1 MTTVL
6 VTGANRGI
14 GLEFARQYAAD
25 GAEVIACCRDPDS
38 AKELQALAAAKAG
51 GRVRLMK
58 LDVASAANIAAAG
71 QALAGQPID
80 ILINNAG
87 ISGPRRQS
95 ADDID
100 LEGWLETFRVNTV
113 APVAVAQALHANL
126 KAGHE
131 KKLAA
136 ITSGLGS
143 TANNGGQRY
152 AYRSSKAALN
162 NAMRGLSRD
171 WAGDGIAVGIFHPGW
186 VRTDMGGSSAPVS
199 PEASVTGLRQ
209 RITEL
214 SPATSG
220 AFRDYAGQELAW

>member
-6 VTGANRGI
+6 VTGASRGL
-14 GLEFARQYAAD
+14 GLEFARQYAAE
-25 GAEVIACCRDPDS
+25 GAEVIACCRDPDG
-38 AKELQALAAAKAG
+38 AKELKSLAATSG
-51 GRVRLMK
+51 GRVRVMQ
-58 LDVASAANIAAAG
+58 LDVASEADIAALKA
-71 QALAGQPID
+71 ALAGQPID

-87 ISGPRRQS
+87 ISGPARQS
-95 ADDID
+95 SDDID

-113 APVAVAQALHANL
+113 APVAVAQALHGNL

-171 WAGDGIAVGIFHPGW
+171 WAGDGITVGIFHPGW
-186 VRTDMGGSSAPVS
+186 VRTDMGGSSAPLDAV
-199 PEASVTGLRQ
+199 ASVAGLRQ
-209 RITEL
+209 RIAEL
-214 SPATSG
+214 GPKNSG
-220 AFRDYAGQELAW
+220 AYRDYAGQELAW

>member
-14 GLEFARQYAAD
+14 GLEFVRQYAAD
-25 GAEVIACCRDPDS
+25 DAEVIACCRDP
-38 AKELQALAAAKAG
+38 AGAAELKGVADASG
-51 GRVRLMK
+51 GRVRLVK
-58 LDVASAANIAAAG
+58 LDVASAGDVAALKD
-71 QALAGQPID
+71 ALAGQPVD
-80 ILINNAG
+80 IVINNAG

-100 LEGWLETFRVNTV
+100 VEGWLEAFRVNTV
-113 APVAVAQALHANL
+113 APVAIAQALHENL
-126 KAGHE
+126 KAGVE
-131 KKLAA
+131 KKLVA
-136 ITSGLGS
+136 ITSQLGS

-186 VRTDMGGSSAPVS
+186 VKTDMGGQAAPVT
-199 PEASVTGLRQ
+199 PEQSVAGLRQ
-209 RITEL
+209 RIAEL
-214 SPATSG
+214 GRESSG
-220 AFRDYAGQELAW
+220 AFRDYAGEALSW

>member
-14 GLEFARQYAAD
+14 GLEFVRQYVAD
-25 GAEVIACCRDPDS
+25 GAEVIACCRDPAAAS
-38 AKELQALAAAKAG
+38 ELQALAKAS
-51 GRVRLMK
+51 GRVRVMR
-58 LDVASAANIAAAG
+58 LDVASAADIAALTG
-71 QALAGQPID
+71 ALAGQPID

-87 ISGPRRQS
+87 ISGPQRQS

-113 APVAVAQALHANL
+113 APVAVSQALHANL
-126 KAGHE
+126 KAGAG

-136 ITSGLGS
+136 ITSQLGS
-143 TANNGGQRY
+143 IANNGGGRY

-162 NAMRGLSRD
+162 DAMRGLSRD

-186 VRTDMGGSSAPVS
+186 VRTDMGGQSAPVS
-199 PEASVTGLRQ
+199 PEASVRGLKQ
-209 RITEL
+209 RIAAL
-214 SPATSG
+214 GPKTSG
-220 AFRDYAGQELAW
+220 AFEDYSGAALPW

>member
-1 MTTVL
+1 MTAVL

-14 GLEFARQYAAD
+14 GLEFVRQYSAD
-25 GAEVIACCRDPDS
+25 GAEVIACCRDPE
-38 AKELQALAAAKAG
+38 AAAELRALADASG
-51 GRVRLMK
+51 GRVRMMK
-58 LDVASAANIAAAG
+58 LDVASAADIAALK
-71 QALAGQPID
+71 QALAGQPIG

-95 ADDID
+95 SDDID

-126 KAGHE
+126 KAGRE

-143 TANNGGQRY
+143 TAGNGGQRY

-186 VRTDMGGSSAPVS
+186 VKTDMGGQGAPVT
-199 PEASVTGLRQ
+199 PEASVRGLRQ
-209 RITEL
+209 RIAEL
-214 SPATSG
+214 GPKNSG
-220 AFRDYAGQELAW
+220 DYRDYMGAAIPW

>member
-1 MTTVL
+1 MPTVL

-14 GLEFARQYAAD
+14 GLEFVRQYAGE
-25 GAEVIACCRDPDS
+25 GAEVIACCRDPDG
-38 AKELQALAAAKAG
+38 AKELQALAGG
-51 GRVRLMK
+51 GRVRVMK
-58 LDVASAANIAAAG
+58 LDVASAADIAALKD
-71 QALAGQPID
+71 ALAGQPID

-95 ADDID
+95 SDDID
-100 LEGWLETFRVNTV
+100 LDGWLETFRVNTV
-113 APVAVAQALHANL
+113 APVAVSQALHANL
-126 KAGHE
+126 KAGGE

-143 TANNGGQRY
+143 TANTGGQRY

-186 VRTDMGGSSAPVS
+186 VKTDMGGQGAPVT
-199 PEASVTGLRQ
+199 PAESVRGLRQ
-209 RITEL
+209 RIAEL
-214 SPATSG
+214 GPKTSG
-220 AFRDYAGQELAW
+220 AYRDYAGAELAW

>member
-14 GLEFARQYAAD
+14 GLEFVRQYAAE
-25 GAEVIACCRDPDS
+25 GAEVIACCRDPD
-38 AKELQALAAAKAG
+38 AATALQAQAAKPGA
-51 GRVRLMK
+51 RVRLVK
-58 LDVASAANIAAAG
+58 LDVASEADIG
-71 QALAGQPID
+71 ALKDAVAGQPID
-80 ILINNAG
+80 IVINNAG
-87 ISGPRRQS
+87 ISGPSRQS
-95 ADDID
+95 SDDID

-113 APVAVAQALHANL
+113 APVAVSQALHENL
-126 KAGHE
+126 KAGHD

-171 WAGDGIAVGIFHPGW
+171 WAGDGITVGIFHPGW
-186 VRTDMGGSSAPVS
+186 VSTDMGGASAPVT
-199 PEASVTGLRQ
+199 PEASVKGLRQ
-209 RITEL
+209 RIAEL
-214 SPATSG
+214 TPANSG
-220 AFRDYAGQELAW
+220 AYRDYLGHPIEW

>member
-6 VTGANRGI
+6 VTGANRGL
-14 GLEFARQYAAD
+14 GLEFVRQYAAA
-25 GAEVIACCRDPDS
+25 GAEVIACCRDP
-38 AKELQALAAAKAG
+38 AAAPELAALASGSG
-51 GRVRLMK
+51 GRVRTLA
-58 LDVASAANIAAAG
+58 LDVADEAQVAQLAET
-71 QALAGQPID
+71 LAGRPID

-95 ADDID
+95 SDAID
-100 LEGWLETFRVNTV
+100 MAGWAETFRVNTI

-126 KAGHE
+126 KAGRE
-131 KKLAA
+131 KKLVA
-136 ITSGLGS
+136 ITSQLGS

-186 VRTDMGGSSAPVS
+186 VRTDMGGGGAPLS

-209 RITEL
+209 RIAEL
-214 SPATSG
+214 GPANSG
-220 AFRDYAGQELAW
+220 AYLDYSGAALPW

>member
-14 GLEFARQYAAD
+14 GLEFVRQYAAE
-25 GAEVIACCRDPDS
+25 GAEVIACCRNPD
-38 AKELQALAAAKAG
+38 AAAELQALAGASG
-51 GRVRLMK
+51 GRVRVMR
-58 LDVASAANIAAAG
+58 LDVANAADIAALKA
-71 QALAGQPID
+71 ALAGQPID

-100 LEGWLETFRVNTV
+100 LEGWLETFRINTV
-113 APVAVAQALHANL
+113 APVAISQALRANL
-126 KAGHE
+126 KAGAE

-136 ITSGLGS
+136 ITSQLGS

-171 WAGDGIAVGIFHPGW
+171 WAGDGIAVGIYHPGW
-186 VRTDMGGSSAPVS
+186 VRTDMGGASAPLT
-199 PEASVTGLRQ
+199 PEASVRGLRQ
-209 RITEL
+209 RIAEL
-214 SPATSG
+214 GPKTSG
-220 AFRDYAGQELAW
+220 AYRDYSGAELPW

>member
-14 GLEFARQYAAD
+14 GLEFVRQYAAD
-25 GAEVIACCRDPDS
+25 NAEVIACCRNPGS
-38 AKELQALAAAKAG
+38 AKALQALATMSG
-51 GRVRLMK
+51 GRVRVMK
-58 LDVASAANIAAAG
+58 LDVASAADIAALKI
-71 QALAGQPID
+71 ALAGQPID
-80 ILINNAG
+80 IVINNAG
-87 ISGPRRQS
+87 VSGPGRQS
-95 ADDID
+95 SDDID

-113 APVAVAQALHANL
+113 APVAVSQALHANL

-171 WAGDGIAVGIFHPGW
+171 WAGDGITVGIFHPGW
-186 VRTDMGGSSAPVS
+186 VSTDMGGSSAPVT
-199 PEASVTGLRQ
+199 PQASVRGLRE
-209 RITEL
+209 RIAEL
-214 SPATSG
+214 EPANSG
-220 AFRDYAGQELAW
+220 AYRDFEGEELAW

>member
-14 GLEFARQYAAD
+14 GLEFVRQYVAD
-25 GAEVIACCRDPDS
+25 GADVIACCRDPD
-38 AKELQALAAAKAG
+38 AAGELQALAKAS
-51 GRVRLMK
+51 GRVRVMN
-58 LDVASAANIAAAG
+58 LDVASAADIAALKA
-71 QALAGQPID
+71 ALAGQPID

-87 ISGPRRQS
+87 VSGPRRQS

-100 LEGWLETFRVNTV
+100 LDGWLETFHVNTV
-113 APVAVAQALHANL
+113 APVAVSQALHENL
-126 KAGHE
+126 KAGAG

-136 ITSGLGS
+136 ITSQLGS

-186 VRTDMGGSSAPVS
+186 VKTDMGGQSAPVS
-199 PEASVTGLRQ
+199 PEASVRGLRQ
-209 RITEL
+209 RIAEL
-214 SPATSG
+214 GPQTSG
-220 AFRDYAGQELAW
+220 AFVDYSGVALPW